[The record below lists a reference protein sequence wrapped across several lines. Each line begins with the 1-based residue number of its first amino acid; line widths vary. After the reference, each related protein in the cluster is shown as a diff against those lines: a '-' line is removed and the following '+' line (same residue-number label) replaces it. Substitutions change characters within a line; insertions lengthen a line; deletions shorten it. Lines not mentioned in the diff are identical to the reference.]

1 MNAKLLTFAAGAA
14 CGVLGMFLLNR
25 PGHEGSAPADEPE
38 KALSIKPDRQAEKIA
53 ALEKKIEE
61 LEARQPTLIADNDSG
76 DEGDNPTPKTAIK
89 IFGDGESKID
99 FAEMQAH
106 MKKAEA
112 ERAAKRVEANL
123 ATLTRALNLSD
134 EQAEKVRALLEKKE
148 STKED
153 RLGSIMKLTTK
164 AISGEN
170 VEGLVTGLVTDG
182 EGADAAAGEEF
193 DFDAELLAL
202 LSDDQAAAYQDYVS
216 SQNENHIEANA
227 NRQLAQLQT
236 TIPDLTKEQKDQ
248 AFSEFARI
256 ARDDVEA
263 NGRPE
268 DGSFPDFKRM
278 MSQREA
284 EKQAMKEILTE
295 EQFGVYESNNMRAIT
310 FGAPAGA
317 TIISSDIT
325 IDASGGEVPI
335 ELPNPE

>member
-14 CGVLGMFLLNR
+14 CGVLGMVLFNR
-25 PGHEGSAPADEPE
+25 PSDDTPAPAGEPT

-61 LEARQPTLIADNDSG
+61 LEARQPSLIASS
-76 DEGDNPTPKTAIK
+76 DEGDDGDKPAAKTSIK

-112 ERAAKRVEANL
+112 ERSAKRVKANL
-123 ATLTRALNLSD
+123 ATLSRTLNLSD

-148 STKED
+148 STKQD
-153 RLGSIMKLTTK
+153 RIGSIMKLTTS
-164 AISGEN
+164 AISGED
-170 VEGLVTGLVTDG
+170 VEGLVSGLVTDG
-182 EGADAAAGEEF
+182 DGAEESGGEEF

-202 LSDDQAAAYQDYVS
+202 LDDDQAAAYQDYVS

-268 DGSFPDFKRM
+268 DGTFPDVKRM